1 LLKES
6 IMRIRHIR
14 AFPLALLVWLA
25 VPESGHAQV
34 EIQSAD
40 FGGLRA
46 RAIGPA
52 VMSGR
57 ISSIDAFPEDPLTIW
72 VGTSGG
78 GVWMSD
84 DAGVTFSPV
93 FDDHIQS
100 IGAVRIDPSDKNTVW
115 VGTGETWTRNSV
127 SVGAGVFR
135 TSDAGE
141 SWDLM
146 GLEDTERIAQ
156 IVVDPTDS
164 NRVFVCAT
172 GHLWDSNEE
181 RGVFRTTNG
190 GETWE
195 KILYVDDSTGCSD
208 LDMDPHAPTILYA
221 GMWQFRRWP
230 YFFES
235 GGPGSGL
242 YRSVDGGDT
251 WEELT
256 NGLPEGDKGRIAISI
271 AASQPN
277 IVYAHVEA
285 ENSGLFRTND
295 MGASWEEVN
304 TGGSFQQRPFY
315 FSLINVD
322 PTDPDRIYK
331 PGYSLTYSSDG
342 GRAFTSAFSEGFGG
356 AVHPDHHAFWI
367 NPNNPNELLIGT
379 DGGVY
384 ISYDRAQSWRMVQGL
399 PVSQFYEVS
408 YDMEFPYNVYGGLQ
422 DNGTWMGPSR
432 SPGGIENKDWK
443 NIAAGD
449 GFHAFVDPTDPDF
462 VYAESQGGNLMRH
475 RKSIGETK
483 QITPFPEEGDPEFRW
498 NWNSPIHLSA
508 NDPATLYAGSQYVL
522 RSRDRGD
529 SWERISPDLTT
540 NDPEKQKQ
548 EESGGLTTDATT
560 AENHTTVY
568 SISESPV
575 DASVIWAG
583 TDDGNLQI
591 TRDGGATWTNVV
603 GNTGVPA
610 NTWVSH
616 VEASSHDAGTAFVTF
631 DGHRTGDMTT
641 YVLVTTDFGETWIS
655 VVTEQVDGYAHV
667 IKQDPVNPD
676 LLFLGTEFGLYISL
690 DGGTNWA
697 RYSADAGGLPPV
709 AVRDLTIHPREQDL
723 IIATHG
729 RGIYILDDITPLRHI
744 TQEVLD
750 SDLTVLPTRPAFM
763 LPATQV
769 QQFPGNG
776 EYYGPNPAEAAS
788 IVYYQKR
795 RHLFGDMKAE
805 IYDADG
811 ELITEIPAGKR
822 RGLNRVEWMMRLP
835 APKLPPASSLVFAF
849 AGPRMPEGDYTV
861 RIQKGDDAFEG
872 TVSLAPD
879 PRSPHSAADR
889 ALGQETSMRMYVM
902 LESLAYAVEAVID
915 LRDKANLAAD
925 STQDGRA
932 ESRLREYAESLDEF
946 RTDLVSA
953 SDEGLFAGEEMLREK
968 LGNLF
973 GAVSMYDGRPTG
985 SQITRVD
992 VLAGQ
997 FEEAQ
1002 ARFEQLVG
1010 PDLDELNEYLVG
1022 REQAPLDLMT
1032 REAWETEAEGG

>member
-1 LLKES
+1 
-6 IMRIRHIR
+6 MRHLRPWP
-14 AFPLALLVWLA
+14 FLALSIWLA
-25 VPESGHAQV
+25 TPTNGHAQV
-34 EIQSAD
+34 EIESSD

-57 ISSIDAFPEDPLTIW
+57 IAALDAFPEDPLTIW

-78 GVWMSD
+78 GVWMSE
-84 DAGVTFSPV
+84 DAGVTFAPV
-93 FDDHIQS
+93 FDDYIQS

-127 SVGAGVFR
+127 SIGAGVYR
-135 TSDAGE
+135 TADSGD
-141 SWDLM
+141 SWEFM
-146 GLEDTERIAQ
+146 GLEDSERIAQ

-181 RGVFRTTNG
+181 RGVFRTTDG

-195 KILYVDDSTGCSD
+195 KILYIDDSTGCSD

-230 YFFES
+230 WFFES

-251 WEELT
+251 WVELT
-256 NGLPEGDKGRIAISI
+256 EGLPEGDKGRIAVSI

-285 ENSGLFRTND
+285 ETSGLFRSDN

-304 TGGSFQQRPFY
+304 TGANIQQRPFY
-315 FSLINVD
+315 FSIINVD

-331 PGYSLTYSSDG
+331 PGYSLVYSIDG
-342 GRAFTSAFSEGFGG
+342 GVSFTSAFSEGFGG

-384 ISYDRAQSWRMVQGL
+384 ISYDRAQTWQMVRGL
-399 PVSQFYEVS
+399 PVSQFYEVG

-432 SPGGIENKDWK
+432 SAGGIENRDWR
-443 NIAAGD
+443 NVAAGD
-449 GFHAFVDPTDPDF
+449 GFHALVDPVDQDY
-462 VYAESQGGNLMRH
+462 VYVESQGGNLMRF

-483 QITPFPEEGDPEFRW
+483 QVTPFPGDGEPDFRW
-498 NWNSPIHLSA
+498 NWNSPIHLS
-508 NDPATLYAGSQYVL
+508 NSNPGTIYAGSQYVL
-522 RSRDRGD
+522 RSLDRGD

-540 NDPEKQKQ
+540 NDPEKQRQ
-548 EESGGLTTDATT
+548 EESGGLTTDATS
-560 AENHTTVY
+560 AENHTTIY
-568 SISESPV
+568 SISESPA
-575 DASVIWAG
+575 DANVIWAG

-591 TRDGGATWTNVV
+591 TRDDGASWANVAA
-603 GNTGVPA
+603 NIGVPA

-616 VEASSHDAGTAFVTF
+616 VEAGPHAAGSAFVTL
-631 DGHRTGDMTT
+631 DGHRTGDMST
-641 YVLVTTDFGETWIS
+641 YVLRTTDFGETWTSLATPQIH
-655 VVTEQVDGYAHV
+655 GYAHV

-676 LLFLGTEFGLYISL
+676 LLFLGTETGLFISL
-690 DGGTNWA
+690 DGGMNWA

-709 AVRDLTIHPREQDL
+709 AVRDMAIHPREHDL

-750 SDLTVLPTRPAFM
+750 SDLAILPTRPAAMVPTGM
-763 LPATQV
+763 L

-776 EYYGPNPAEAAS
+776 NYVGPNPPEAAS
-788 IVYYQKR
+788 VAYYQRR
-795 RHLFGDMKAE
+795 RHLFGDMRAE
-805 IYDADG
+805 VYDANG
-811 ELITEIPAGKR
+811 QLITEIPAGKR
-822 RGLNRVEWMMRLP
+822 RGLNRIDWLMRLP

-849 AGPRMPEGDYTV
+849 AGPRLPEGDYTV
-861 RIQKGDDAFEG
+861 RIVKGDDTFEG
-872 TVSLAPD
+872 TVSIIPD
-879 PRSPHSAADR
+879 PRSSHSAEDR
-889 ALGQETSMRMYVM
+889 RIGQETSMRMYHM

-915 LRDKANLAAD
+915 LTDQANTAAD
-925 STQDGRA
+925 STEDGRA
-932 ESRLREYAESLDEF
+932 ASRLRDYSGVLDDF
-946 RTDLVSA
+946 RGGVVST
-953 SDEGLFAGEEMLREK
+953 SEEGLFAGEEKLREK

-973 GAVSMYDGRPTG
+973 GSVSTYDGRPTD
-985 SQITRVD
+985 SQVNYLN

-997 FEEAQ
+997 FDETQ
-1002 ARFEQLVG
+1002 VRFEELVG
-1010 PDLDELNEYLVG
+1010 PSLDELNEYLVG
-1022 REQAPLDLMT
+1022 RELAPLELMT
-1032 REAWETEAEGG
+1032 REAWEAEAEGS